1 MKYLNTA
8 EFPLALLRRGL
19 LCAKPTPCLLSDVS
33 HRRKKSTIKIMLP
46 ALALALVFFT
56 SCLKKT
62 KSSDVT
68 QPVVGIVVLTALA

>member
-33 HRRKKSTIKIMLP
+33 HRRKSTIKIMLP